1 MIRVLKNADFS
12 NCGLGSV
19 PIPIPASDEA
29 DTVVSKFQNIS
40 PEKKTKLGRFID
52 TLVHYGVYDKLLY
65 LAIPE
70 VASSESEA
78 IQNVLI
84 DRDVTLLTSNVTLTP
99 GKGIQIGN
107 GTSMSYLSATD
118 SYPVNGT
125 GITNTDLVKNRVRG
139 NFSFGVYIEYPESND
154 YNASAICASRNV
166 SGNINFGAIGM
177 LASNT
182 PGLFARISDSNAD
195 RISYIQGALDGN
207 NNTAI
212 QIVSE
217 LLTFDS
223 TEATAKAVTAECI
236 ALSSEG
242 VSVKETEDL
251 NTRPSD
257 LPAPRQLFGDLHT
270 NIRFR
275 GYFKVMFEGKFLNA
289 QEVLVMRD
297 AILNLCKTA

>member
-12 NCGLGSV
+12 NCGLGRV
-19 PIPIPASDEA
+19 DLPIPTSEQA
-29 DTVVSKFQNIS
+29 DTIVGKFPNIS
-40 PEKKTKLGRFID
+40 AENEAKLRRFID
-52 TLVHYGVYDKLLY
+52 TLVYYGVYDKLLY

-84 DRDVTLLTSNVTLTP
+84 DRATTLLTSNVTLTS

-107 GTSMSYLSATD
+107 GTGRSYLSATN
-118 SYPVNGT
+118 SYPEGGT
-125 GITNTDLVKNRVRG
+125 GITNTDLVENRVRG

-166 SGNINFGAIGM
+166 SGNINFGAIG
-177 LASNT
+177 LQAANNV
-182 PGLFARISDSNAD
+182 GLQARLSKDD
-195 RISYIQGALDGN
+195 QVSYTQGSLDGN
-207 NNTAI
+207 DNKAI

-223 TEATAKAVTAECI
+223 VDATALAVTAECI
-236 ALSSEG
+236 ALSSAG

-251 NTRPSD
+251 TTRPSD
-257 LPAPRQLFGDLHT
+257 IPSPPRQLFGDLNG

-289 QEVLVMRD
+289 QEVIVMRD